1 MNVAQRVFFNT
12 GIQVVARGL
21 GLFVS
26 LLVLRLTTHYLGV
39 QQFGQLSIILALG
52 ELLRVIADLG
62 VGTTL
67 AREIAKTPEETDA
80 LGGNLLRFRVSGSG
94 AAVLLALVVIPVLP
108 YSHETKVGL
117 ALSLVGVFFASVAS
131 FPNAFFQTNLRLELQ
146 AALDIATKLLNLTAI
161 LVVSLAHL
169 GFYAL
174 VGSLV
179 VVNGV
184 ICALAFAFSRRLWR
198 INLRFEWARAKLLIR
213 DAAAIGVA
221 SMIGLLHFKGD
232 AILLS
237 LLKPAK
243 DVGIYAVAY
252 RFIDQAFFLPGLF
265 VAAVFPILTRSIHR
279 SAADGE
285 AAINR
290 TFQVL
295 VLGGVTV
302 SAMIFVLARPLVH
315 LAASEA
321 FDESIL
327 PLRLLSLAIMFI
339 FVSSVFYNA
348 LIAVNRQRELIAM
361 GVASLV
367 FNVALNLVLI
377 PRYSYDGAAAATVV
391 SEGVSFLGTFVIAKR
406 FIGFRLDTA
415 FLARAFF
422 ATAAAAGA
430 AALTWRTSA
439 WLAFVLSEA
448 VFLGAAYAV
457 GAVTRADL
465 RMILQRSPS

>member
-339 FVSSVFYNA
+339 FDNA